1 GVLPGYRASGVGDG
15 RLGSSDSLHPIAV
28 TRINPSAQLADGGGA
43 VGLVE
48 DAGADDEPVDAGA
61 AGGGDG
67 FGVEAAVHLE
77 ALVGAEALSD
87 RLGFRQRFGHERL
100 AAEAG

>member
-1 GVLPGYRASGVGDG
+1 MRERVAATASGVRGRLCAPVRRFSSSHGVGPAWMSRTRVMHGYRVSGVGDG
-15 RLGSSDSLHPIAV
+15 GLGSSDSLHPIAV

-61 AGGGDG
+61 AGGG
-67 FGVEAAVHLE
+67 
-77 ALVGAEALSD
+77 
-87 RLGFRQRFGHERL
+87 
-100 AAEAG
+100 